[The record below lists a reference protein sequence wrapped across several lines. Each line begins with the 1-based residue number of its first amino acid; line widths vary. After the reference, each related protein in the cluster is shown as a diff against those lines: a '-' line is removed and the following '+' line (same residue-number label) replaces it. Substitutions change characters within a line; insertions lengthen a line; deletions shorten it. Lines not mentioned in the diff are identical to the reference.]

1 MPRLGG
7 RGLWLGLAAAAV
19 AAMIARLTGW
29 WSPRADFRLFI
40 PEELARYRG
49 RPGDP
54 GLYLALLGRV
64 YDVSSGRRHY
74 EPGAP
79 YSGFAGISRAA
90 PAVSCYDAGGLPTA
104 FHSFTHSFVPSFIHL
119 LFFFPT
125 HICQTSLGAVLRYII
140 VLVCF
145 DSGRTVGTCYLPL
158 SCLPTALRDLG

>member
-119 LFFFPT
+119 LFFF
-125 HICQTSLGAVLRYII
+125 
-140 VLVCF
+140 
-145 DSGRTVGTCYLPL
+145 
-158 SCLPTALRDLG
+158 LPTFVRPLWGPFSDTSSFWSVLTLAGLWAPVTCLCPVSPPLFVT

>member
-104 FHSFTHSFVPSFIHL
+104 FHSFTHSFVPSFVHSFTCSFIHSRKEL
-119 LFFFPT
+119 
-125 HICQTSLGAVLRYII
+125 H
-140 VLVCF
+140 
-145 DSGRTVGTCYLPL
+145 
-158 SCLPTALRDLG
+158 